1 MLRLFVC
8 SDIHKR
14 FDHFTQALAQE
25 TSEGRIDAMLIAGDL
40 QLSRDDLA
48 SLQIGQPIY
57 LVHGNNDAPLAPSNP
72 ADELVLDIAGDR
84 MASVQAVKYRAPI
97 PPRPEGTEHRIL
109 MTHGHE
115 YHAPRLQNL
124 RARAAEAQADIVVYG
139 HTHRYQEDA
148 AGASEA
154 LVLNPGT
161 LMPKPESGRCTYM
174 VLEIKKDRVSA
185 LRRELCPE
193 PAYTA

>member
-8 SDIHKR
+8 SDIHKQL
-14 FDHFTQALAQE
+14 DHFTQALAQE
-25 TSEGRIDAMLIAGDL
+25 TSEGRVDAVLIAGDL
-40 QLSRDDLA
+40 QLSREDLVA
-48 SLQIGQPIY
+48 LQIGQPIY

-72 ADELVLDIAGDR
+72 ADELVLDITGDR
-84 MASVQAVKYRAPI
+84 IASVQAVKYGASI
-97 PPRPEGTEHRIL
+97 PPRPEGAEHRIL

-139 HTHRYQEDA
+139 HTHRYQVDA
-148 AGASEA
+148 AGPSEA

-161 LMPKPESGRCTYM
+161 LMPKPDSGRCTYM
-174 VLEIKKDRVSA
+174 VLEIQSDEVRA
-185 LRRELCPE
+185 LRCELCPA

>member
-8 SDIHKR
+8 SDIHKQL
-14 FDHFTQALAQE
+14 DHFTRALTQA
-25 TSEGRIDAMLIAGDL
+25 TSEGGIDAVLIAGDL
-40 QLSRDDLA
+40 QLSRQDLA
-48 SLQIGQPIY
+48 ELSIEQPIY

-72 ADELVLDIAGDR
+72 ADELVLDIADDR
-84 MASVQAVKYRAPI
+84 IASVQAVKYRAPI
-97 PPRPEGTEHRIL
+97 PPRSEAVEHRIL

-115 YHAPRLQNL
+115 YHAPRLKAL
-124 RARAAEAQADIVVYG
+124 RTRAAQASADIVVYG

-174 VLEIKKDRVSA
+174 VLEIQKDSVTA
-185 LRRELCPE
+185 LRHELCPE